1 MVDHFMVMEL
11 LRHLRDDVT
20 QSIES
25 VEEGTAM
32 LVEDAAL
39 EQVLLEGSHASVE
52 GRHLHATNTDN
63 HLIFAFFAATLIHR
77 LFYVKKTS
85 QVL

>member
-1 MVDHFMVMEL
+1 MVNHFMVMEL
-11 LRHLRDDVT
+11 LRHFRDDVT

-39 EQVLLEGSHASVE
+39 EEVLLEGSHASVG
-52 GRHLHATNTDN
+52 GRHLHADNTEN
-63 HLIFAFFAATLIHR
+63 HLIFVYCLNLASVDVAVF
-77 LFYVKKTS
+77 K
-85 QVL
+85 